1 MATTNKR
8 IVYSGGITI
17 YEADVCNQC
26 KEAIPLT
33 ALDAAYTVKFTL
45 PDGKGIPVFRLCA
58 ACKKLYRSCCRPSMY
73 NYTTPPAS
81 AACRRVPGE
90 QSRLYFFAASS
101 RKKVL

>member
-26 KEAIPLT
+26 KETIPLT

-58 ACKKLYRSCCRPSMY
+58 ACKK
-73 NYTTPPAS
+73 TPPVMLPAVNVQLHDITGVGS
-81 AACRRVPGE
+81 VSPRAG
-90 QSRLYFFAASS
+90 
-101 RKKVL
+101 